1 MRFTLSE
8 EQLTLET
15 ALDGLVAGFAT
26 MPTDF
31 RDFALTD
38 PALEQ
43 AVEEAG
49 FYDIASVPELGAV
62 SAALAVEKLAR
73 LPVAGEFALSMLV
86 QPILAGMLGRDLPR
100 PLALVERGRAGRFV
114 AGAGTVIVIGEDG
127 GLRIVHPGAGETQ
140 AVASILAYPM
150 GCLCEGLEGTTLTG
164 VQAESLMVWL
174 RVALAAEMS
183 GLISGG
189 LAATVDHVSVRKQFG
204 RALGSFQ
211 ALRHRLAEVAAL
223 AGGLHLLAMRAAGT
237 GDAGDAALAAFQ
249 AQELGT
255 RAGYEFHQMLGAM
268 GMTLE
273 HPLHL
278 WTYRIKVLLSEL
290 GGRAGQADAVGRL
303 CF

>member
-8 EQLTLET
+8 DQLTLET
-15 ALDGLVAGFAT
+15 ALDSLVAGFAT
-26 MPTDF
+26 MPIDF

-38 PALEQ
+38 PALVN
-43 AVEEAG
+43 AVDEAG
-49 FYDIASVPELGAV
+49 FYDIASMPELGAV

-86 QPILAGMLGRDLPR
+86 RPVLAEMLGRDLPR

-114 AGAGTVIVIGEDG
+114 AGAGTVIVMDEGAM
-127 GLRIVHPGAGETQ
+127 RILHPGEGDTQ
-140 AVASILAYPM
+140 AVSSILAYPM
-150 GCLCEGLEGTTLTG
+150 GCLREGLEGVALTG
-164 VQAESLMVWL
+164 AQAESLMVWL

-278 WTYRIKVLLSEL
+278 WTYRIKALLSEL
-290 GGRAGQADAVGRL
+290 GGRAGQADAVGVH